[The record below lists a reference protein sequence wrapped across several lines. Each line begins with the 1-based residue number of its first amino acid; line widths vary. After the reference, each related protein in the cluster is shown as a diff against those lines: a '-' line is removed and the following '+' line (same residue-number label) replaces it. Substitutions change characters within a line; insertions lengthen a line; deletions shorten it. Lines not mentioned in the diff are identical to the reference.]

1 MNNKLIIYNRKIPK
15 DLFREVSDMSLKIMV
30 VLTTALAMLFAAG
43 CIEYYQPPTK
53 SINNSGSLIST
64 QQDNEDLKK
73 LYGGIISFKP
83 KIPMVVNDT
92 TDVVA
97 RIAPNNTTA
106 SNTLYAIKETY
117 NEWEINGL
125 NISKW
130 MQLSLKDP
138 EKKFEI
144 ETISNEIQKVLPDVP
159 ATWRW
164 TVTPKEEG
172 KHRLILVA
180 TLLEEKENG
189 DKEPLRDVD
198 IQEELIE
205 VIANKNETHPKPIIP
220 EEISNTGKSRSCTH
234 ITESVS

>member
-1 MNNKLIIYNRKIPK
+1 
-15 DLFREVSDMSLKIMV
+15 MSLKVMI
-30 VLTTALAMLFAAG
+30 VLTTALAILFAAG
-43 CIEYYQPPTK
+43 CIESNSPPMM
-53 SINNSGSLIST
+53 SNNSISLT
-64 QQDNEDLKK
+64 PTPQDNEDLKT
-73 LYGGIISFKP
+73 LFGGIISFKP

-106 SNTLYAIKETY
+106 SNTIYAIKETDDKWVI
-117 NEWEINGL
+117 NEL

-138 EKKFEI
+138 ENKFEI
-144 ETISNEIQKVLPDVP
+144 VPISNEIQKVLPDVP

-164 TVTPKEEG
+164 TVKPKEEG
-172 KHRLILVA
+172 KNRLILVA

-198 IQEELIE
+198 IQDQLIE
-205 VIANKNETHPKPIIP
+205 VIANKNETRPKPIIP
-220 EEISNTGKSRSCTH
+220 EEISNTGKSISSFISTTVALLTGILGLIILYRK
-234 ITESVS
+234 IRKGEGN

>member
-1 MNNKLIIYNRKIPK
+1 MN
-15 DLFREVSDMSLKIMV
+15 LKIMV
-30 VLTTALAMLFAAG
+30 VLTTALAMLFATG
-43 CIEYYQPPTK
+43 CIEQQSE
-53 SINNSGSLIST
+53 SINNSRSLIST

-106 SNTLYAIKETY
+106 SNTLYAIKERDD
-117 NEWEINGL
+117 EWEINGL

-220 EEISNTGKSRSCTH
+220 EEISNTGKSISSFISTTVALLTGILGLIILYRK
-234 ITESVS
+234 IRKGEGD